1 MLAAFFPS
9 SKHNIKTKQDEN
21 KTTKYNKMKNMN
33 THTHMGTS
41 SFKLRAIPQKYGKIM
56 KFMII
61 GAAVEFPGAVF
72 PMPMDF

>member
-1 MLAAFFPS
+1 MIFDIFVKIYTILQKFHQNPQNHDFWTFIGGHA
-9 SKHNIKTKQDEN
+9 
-21 KTTKYNKMKNMN
+21 
-33 THTHMGTS
+33 HMGTS

>member
-1 MLAAFFPS
+1 MAIYGILGFCFLYILFFVY
-9 SKHNIKTKQDEN
+9 TK
-21 KTTKYNKMKNMN
+21 KGFLYI
-33 THTHMGTS
+33 HMGTS

-72 PMPMDF
+72 PMPMEF